1 MAPSQLAQ
9 LKAALSSGGLNRK
22 SQSKKS
28 KKSGGKKGGAQE
40 VDRAKKIAKLDEIRA
55 RFNKFDERETRTKH
69 DVGGRNLK
77 GVVGRPT
84 AARSAGIEA
93 RRETLLG
100 EHHLRDHRGTF
111 RDRRFGENDPTM
123 SVEDRMLERYTRERQ
138 RGQGKKGMFNL
149 EDDEGFDDDD
159 GFALGLTHGGRSVMD
174 LPGDDFDMLGMG
186 DEEESGAI
194 SRQRVAREHFGGF
207 RDEEDEE
214 DEGERKKTKHE
225 VMSEI
230 IAKSKGYKLERQ
242 KQRDEDEEMR
252 EQLDDGLDELR
263 ELLAG
268 NAPVKPAVQLP
279 GVERGAPIAD
289 QHNDKD
295 YDQFV
300 RSLAF
305 EARAKPKDRTKTEE
319 EEAADE
325 VARLQAAEAKRLR
338 RMHGEESED
347 EEEGGKRRKD
357 RAPDAD
363 DLGDDFMGEVDDE
376 GNVLL
381 GEGLTRKTIEEM
393 APESDEG
400 SGDEDEDGESGE
412 EGEEDDDEEEEN
424 DDDDDDDGESVSD
437 LEDLDS
443 DEASDDEAPQLVPV
457 SKKRK
462 APPVVEIPF
471 TFSCPATLAEF
482 EDILEP
488 LADSALPTVVQRI
501 RALHHPSLAQGNKER
516 LQDFLGV
523 LLDYI
528 LVLASDERFES
539 ITALG
544 PHLAALVKLN
554 PLTASSHFIA
564 KLTLMQKNLVRGLA
578 RGASNPTS
586 KTMPGGPELTLLRL
600 VGVTWST
607 SDFSHPVV
615 QPAMLLMGQ
624 YLSQSRIRSTSDLAS
639 GLFMCSLVAQYEAE
653 SKRLMPEAINFL
665 ASSIRALLKRKK
677 DAPFVRAY
685 PNLVSGEMFLS
696 MGVPPHHPINLFSR
710 SEPEQTRSN
719 LLAAALR
726 LIQSFASL
734 YSSLDAFVELFT
746 PLSTV
751 LSSSRTKLHPDLKS
765 LFSQTASQLENQLR
779 LATTSRMPLTLQDH
793 KPIPIASYAPKFEKD
808 FAPDRHYDPDVERN
822 AAAKLRAAYKK
833 ERKGAIREL
842 RKDNRFLASEKS
854 REQAAKDDEYNAKM
868 RKAHG
873 SLNAE
878 RAEEKEME
886 REKRRDKR
894 RRGN

>member
-325 VARLQAAEAKRLR
+325 VERLQAAEAKRLR

-393 APESDEG
+393 APERDEG

-412 EGEEDDDEEEEN
+412 EGEEDDDDEEEN
-424 DDDDDDDGESVSD
+424 DDDDDDDDESVSD

-462 APPVVEIPF
+462 APPVDEIPF

-482 EDILEP
+482 EEILEP

-554 PLTASSHFIA
+554 PPHG
-564 KLTLMQKNLVRGLA
+564 QLA
-578 RGASNPTS
+578 LYRQAHAHAEEPLS
-586 KTMPGGPELTLLRL
+586 
-600 VGVTWST
+600 
-607 SDFSHPVV
+607 
-615 QPAMLLMGQ
+615 
-624 YLSQSRIRSTSDLAS
+624 LSQSRIRSTSDLAS

-665 ASSIRALLKRKK
+665 ASTIRALLKRKK

-765 LFSQTASQLENQLR
+765 LFTQTASQLENQLR

-842 RKDNRFLASEKS
+842 RKDNRFLASEKA
-854 REQAAKDDEYNAKM
+854 REQAAKDDEYSAKM